1 MLDTSPTKV
10 IQIGDNAHN
19 RVAQACDRCRRKKIR
34 CDGKRPCC
42 TQCANVGFECVT
54 SDKLSRR
61 AFPRGYTESL
71 EAKVRSLQG
80 ELRQFRQIA
89 EKSSNGRLIVAT
101 SEAKDQSSEEE
112 RTGTWPLKSIPEIRE
127 SSPLDNAGRSPLR
140 GSLSMM
146 SASPTV
152 EMKPS
157 RYQGLSSIGGLVGM
171 HWGEFQ
177 GKWFIQY

>member
-71 EAKVRSLQG
+71 EAKVRSLQS
-80 ELRQFRQIA
+80 ELGQLREIA
-89 EKSSNGRLIVAT
+89 EKPRNGSSVVIT
-101 SEAKDQSSEEE
+101 SESKDQSGEE
-112 RTGTWPLKSIPEIRE
+112 RIETCILKSIPELGE
-127 SSPLDNAGRSPLR
+127 SSPLNNAERSPST
-140 GSLSMM
+140 GSLNMVP
-146 SASPTV
+146 ASPTV
-152 EMKPS
+152 EVKPY
-157 RYQGLSSIGGLVGM
+157 RYRGLSSIGGLVGM
-171 HWGEFQ
+171 YW
-177 GKWFIQY
+177 

>member
-71 EAKVRSLQG
+71 EAKVRSLQS
-80 ELRQFRQIA
+80 EVRQLRQTA
-89 EKSSNGRLIVAT
+89 EHSSNGSSIVAT
-101 SEAKDQSSEEE
+101 SESKDQSGGEEI
-112 RTGTWPLKSIPEIRE
+112 GTWPLKSIPEISE
-127 SSPLDNAGRSPLR
+127 SSPLNNSGRSSLR
-140 GSLSMM
+140 GSLSVMP
-146 SASPTV
+146 ASPKV
-152 EMKPS
+152 ETKPY
-157 RYQGLSSIGGLVGM
+157 RYRGLSSIGGLVGM
-171 HWGEFQ
+171 HQ
-177 GKWFIQY
+177 